1 VQLNCQQ
8 VAGWRCGPP
17 HGPARNAAVCAAVS
31 PREAPGGVAGV
42 RVLRCWA
49 NPTRSYEYELV
60 RSTAVPVLASTA
72 GRLHRAAAHSQPS
85 IDFSTASVAQS
96 SAVRS
101 LAGKFCRQ
109 IWLGKDPA
117 HAKSRGWI
125 DRLRRC

>member
-1 VQLNCQQ
+1 MQLNCQQ

-60 RSTAVPVLASTA
+60 RSTAVPVLSTA
-72 GRLHRAAAHSQPS
+72 GRLKAAPCSC
-85 IDFSTASVAQS
+85 AQS
-96 SAVRS
+96 AV
-101 LAGKFCRQ
+101 
-109 IWLGKDPA
+109 D
-117 HAKSRGWI
+117 
-125 DRLRRC
+125 